1 MNSIKFNCVKL
12 NNFLSYKEAELR
24 LDRNGFILVN
34 GENKNPTDNSLSNGC
49 GKSSLFNA
57 IAWCLTGQTT
67 SGIKD
72 VSNIYLNETTSVE
85 VDFNTND
92 TKYKV
97 VRTKNPSNIKIYING
112 EDKSGKGIRDG
123 EQLLAE
129 YIPSLTSTL
138 INSVIILG
146 QGLPQ
151 RFTANTPAGR
161 KETLEKLSN
170 SDFMIAEI
178 KDRIARRKT
187 YLNTEIRNI
196 EDSKLKLETELNLN
210 NQSIEKTEEDINNL
224 LAENIKD
231 KEIKLEEEQYNLGQ
245 KKLER
250 DRLSEKLTEE
260 EDEVGQ
266 IEYNHSELLSNNLD
280 KVEEFKSSLTN
291 TDELLNEV
299 HELNSEIKVK
309 EQELEKLKNIK
320 DTCPTC
326 GQKLPDVHVVDT
338 TSLEQEIG
346 ELTHIFDV
354 KRAEL
359 DRIIEEKHELVNNFK
374 EQLSIEVK
382 EHEELLNKAK
392 FSLVNKRN
400 TLKSIERE
408 VQDLEISVNTIKL
421 EIDSYEN
428 KLNSLKKE
436 LDNLKVSVN
445 NSKEEYQRLD
455 VELINK
461 QEHLAVINK
470 MESLVKRDFRT
481 FLLSNVIE
489 YLNNKCQEYS
499 QVVFNTTELVI
510 SQDKN
515 NISIKYAEKEY
526 ETLSGGE
533 KQKVDVIIQLAI
545 RDMLRTY
552 LDFSSNILVLDEIT
566 DSLDIVGA
574 SQLLN
579 LITTKVTDVEA
590 IYIISHHTDFE
601 IPIDDE
607 ILIVKESDS
616 FSRIMH

>member
-85 VDFNTND
+85 VDFNIND

-280 KVEEFKSSLTN
+280 KVDEFKSKLTN

-299 HELNSEIKVK
+299 NELNSEIKVK

-359 DRIIEEKHELVNNFK
+359 DRIIEEKHELINNFK

-421 EIDSYEN
+421 EIDNYEN

-515 NISIKYAEKEY
+515 NISIKYAGKEY

>member
-85 VDFNTND
+85 VDFNIND

-196 EDSKLKLETELNLN
+196 EDSKLKIETELNLN

-280 KVEEFKSSLTN
+280 KVDEFKSKLTN

-299 HELNSEIKVK
+299 NELKSEIKVK

-338 TSLEQEIG
+338 TSLEQEID

-359 DRIIEEKHELVNNFK
+359 DRINEEKHELINNFK

-421 EIDSYEN
+421 EIDNYEN

-533 KQKVDVIIQLAI
+533 KQKADVIIQLAI

>member
-12 NNFLSYKEAELR
+12 NNFLSYKEAELG

-85 VDFNTND
+85 VDFNIND

-129 YIPSLTSTL
+129 YLPSLTSTL

-196 EDSKLKLETELNLN
+196 EDSKLMLETELNLN

-280 KVEEFKSSLTN
+280 KVDEFKSKLTN

-299 HELNSEIKVK
+299 NELNSEIKVK

-408 VQDLEISVNTIKL
+408 VQVLEISTTSLQL
-421 EIDSYEN
+421 EIDNYEN
-428 KLNSLKKE
+428 KLNALKKE

-455 VELINK
+455 VEHINK

-552 LDFSSNILVLDEIT
+552 LDFSSNILVIDEIT

-616 FSRIMH
+616 FSRIKH

>member
-85 VDFNTND
+85 VDFNIND

-196 EDSKLKLETELNLN
+196 EDNKLKLETELNLN

-291 TDELLNEV
+291 TDELISEV
-299 HELNSEIKVK
+299 NELNSEIKVK

-326 GQKLPDVHVVDT
+326 GQKLPDVRVVDT

-346 ELTHIFDV
+346 ELTHLFDV

-359 DRIIEEKHELVNNFK
+359 DRINEEKHELVNNFK

-421 EIDSYEN
+421 EIDNYEN

-461 QEHLAVINK
+461 QEQLAVINK

-566 DSLDIVGA
+566 DSLDIMGA

-616 FSRIMH
+616 FSRIKH

>member
-85 VDFNTND
+85 VDFNIND

-196 EDSKLKLETELNLN
+196 EDSKLKIETELNLN

-280 KVEEFKSSLTN
+280 KVDEFKSKLTN

-299 HELNSEIKVK
+299 NELNSEIKVK

-374 EQLSIEVK
+374 EQLSVEVK

-421 EIDSYEN
+421 EIDNYEN

-470 MESLVKRDFRT
+470 MESLVKRDFRA

>member
-57 IAWCLTGQTT
+57 IAWCLAGQTT

-85 VDFNTND
+85 VDFNIND

-178 KDRIARRKT
+178 KDRISRRKT
-187 YLNTEIRNI
+187 YLNTELRNI
-196 EDSKLKLETELNLN
+196 EDNKLKIETELNLN

-280 KVEEFKSSLTN
+280 KVDEFKSKLTN

-299 HELNSEIKVK
+299 NELNSEIKVK

-421 EIDSYEN
+421 EIDNYEN

>member
-85 VDFNTND
+85 VDFNIND
-92 TKYKV
+92 TKYRV

-178 KDRIARRKT
+178 KDRIAKRKT

-196 EDSKLKLETELNLN
+196 EDNKLKLETELNLN

-231 KEIKLEEEQYNLGQ
+231 KEIKLEEGQYNLGQ

-280 KVEEFKSSLTN
+280 KVDEFKSKLTN

-299 HELNSEIKVK
+299 NELNSEIKVK

-346 ELTHIFDV
+346 ELTHVFDV

-359 DRIIEEKHELVNNFK
+359 DRINEEKHELINNFK

-408 VQDLEISVNTIKL
+408 VQDLEISTTSLQL
-421 EIDSYEN
+421 EIDNYEN
-428 KLNSLKKE
+428 KLNSLKNT

-515 NISIKYAEKEY
+515 NISIKYAGKEY

-616 FSRIMH
+616 FSRIKH

>member
-85 VDFNTND
+85 VDFNISD

-170 SDFMIAEI
+170 SDFMITEI
-178 KDRIARRKT
+178 KDRISRRKT

-196 EDSKLKLETELNLN
+196 EDNKLKLETELNLN
-210 NQSIEKTEEDINNL
+210 TQSIEKTEEDINNL

-280 KVEEFKSSLTN
+280 KVDEFKSKLTN
-291 TDELLNEV
+291 TDELLNEAN
-299 HELNSEIKVK
+299 ELNSEIKVK

-400 TLKSIERE
+400 TLKSVERE

-421 EIDSYEN
+421 EIDNYEN

>member
-85 VDFNTND
+85 VDFNIND

-196 EDSKLKLETELNLN
+196 EDSKLMLETELNLN

-280 KVEEFKSSLTN
+280 KVDEFKSKLTN

-299 HELNSEIKVK
+299 NELNSEIKVK

-421 EIDSYEN
+421 EIDNYEN

-515 NISIKYAEKEY
+515 NISIKYAGKEY

>member
-85 VDFNTND
+85 VDFNIND

-129 YIPSLTSTL
+129 YLPSLTSTL

-178 KDRIARRKT
+178 KDRIAKRKT

-196 EDSKLKLETELNLN
+196 EDNKLKLETELNLN

-280 KVEEFKSSLTN
+280 KVDEFKSKLTN

-299 HELNSEIKVK
+299 NELNSEIKVK

-359 DRIIEEKHELVNNFK
+359 DRINEEKHELINNFK

-421 EIDSYEN
+421 EIDNYEN
-428 KLNSLKKE
+428 KLNSLKNT

-445 NSKEEYQRLD
+445 NSKEEHQRLE

-461 QEHLAVINK
+461 QEHLAVLNK

>member
-85 VDFNTND
+85 VDFNIND
-92 TKYKV
+92 TKYTV

-129 YIPSLTSTL
+129 YLPSLTSTL

-178 KDRIARRKT
+178 KDRIAKRKT

-196 EDSKLKLETELNLN
+196 EDNKLKLETELNLN

-280 KVEEFKSSLTN
+280 KVDEFKSKLTN

-299 HELNSEIKVK
+299 NELNSEIKVK

-359 DRIIEEKHELVNNFK
+359 DRINEEKHELINNFK

-421 EIDSYEN
+421 EIDNYEN
-428 KLNSLKKE
+428 KLNSLKNT

-445 NSKEEYQRLD
+445 NSKEEHQRLE

-461 QEHLAVINK
+461 QEHLAVLNK

>member
-57 IAWCLTGQTT
+57 IAWCFTGQTT

-72 VSNIYLNETTSVE
+72 VSNSYLNETTSVE
-85 VDFNTND
+85 VDFNIND

-123 EQLLAE
+123 EQLLSE

-196 EDSKLKLETELNLN
+196 EDNKLKLETELNLN

-280 KVEEFKSSLTN
+280 KVEEFKSKLTN

-299 HELNSEIKVK
+299 NELNSEIKVK
-309 EQELEKLKNIK
+309 EQELERLKNIK

-338 TSLEQEIG
+338 ASLEQEIG

-359 DRIIEEKHELVNNFK
+359 DRINEEKHELINNFK

-515 NISIKYAEKEY
+515 NISIKYAGKEY

-616 FSRIMH
+616 FSRIKH

>member
-85 VDFNTND
+85 VDFNIND

-187 YLNTEIRNI
+187 YLNTEIRDI
-196 EDSKLKLETELNLN
+196 EDSKLKIETELNLN

-280 KVEEFKSSLTN
+280 KVDEFKSKLTN

-299 HELNSEIKVK
+299 NELNSAIKVK

-421 EIDSYEN
+421 EIDNYEN

-515 NISIKYAEKEY
+515 NISIKYAGKEY

-616 FSRIMH
+616 FSRIKH

>member
-85 VDFNTND
+85 VDFNIND

-123 EQLLAE
+123 EQLLSE

-178 KDRIARRKT
+178 KDRISRRKT

-196 EDSKLKLETELNLN
+196 EDNKLKIETELNLN
-210 NQSIEKTEEDINNL
+210 NQSIEKTEEEINNL

-299 HELNSEIKVK
+299 NELNSEIKVK

-359 DRIIEEKHELVNNFK
+359 DRINEEKHELINNFK

-421 EIDSYEN
+421 EIDNYEN

>member
-72 VSNIYLNETTSVE
+72 VGNIYLNETTSVE
-85 VDFNTND
+85 VDFNIND

-178 KDRIARRKT
+178 KDRISRRKT

-196 EDSKLKLETELNLN
+196 EDNKLKLETELNLN

-231 KEIKLEEEQYNLGQ
+231 KKIKLEEEQYNLGQ

-280 KVEEFKSSLTN
+280 KVDEFKSKLTN

-299 HELNSEIKVK
+299 NELNSEIKVK

-338 TSLEQEIG
+338 TSLEQEID

-382 EHEELLNKAK
+382 EHEEVLNKAK

-421 EIDSYEN
+421 EIDNYEN
-428 KLNSLKKE
+428 KLNSLKNT

-445 NSKEEYQRLD
+445 NSKEEHQRLE

>member
-85 VDFNTND
+85 VDFNIND

-196 EDSKLKLETELNLN
+196 EDSKLKIETELNLN

-250 DRLSEKLTEE
+250 ERLSEKLTEE

-280 KVEEFKSSLTN
+280 KVDEFKSKLTN

-299 HELNSEIKVK
+299 NELKSEIKVK

-338 TSLEQEIG
+338 TSLEQEID

-359 DRIIEEKHELVNNFK
+359 DRINEEKHELINNFK

-421 EIDSYEN
+421 EIDNYEN

-533 KQKVDVIIQLAI
+533 KQKADVIIQLAI

>member
-85 VDFNTND
+85 VDFNIND

-178 KDRIARRKT
+178 KDRIAKRKT

-196 EDSKLKLETELNLN
+196 EDNKLKLETELNLN

-280 KVEEFKSSLTN
+280 KVDEFRSKLTN

-299 HELNSEIKVK
+299 NELNSEIKVK

-359 DRIIEEKHELVNNFK
+359 DRINEEKHELINNFK

-421 EIDSYEN
+421 EIDNYEN
-428 KLNSLKKE
+428 RLNSLKKE

>member
-85 VDFNTND
+85 VDFNIND

-196 EDSKLKLETELNLN
+196 EDNKLKLETELNLN

-280 KVEEFKSSLTN
+280 KVDEFKSKLTN

-299 HELNSEIKVK
+299 NELNSEIKVK

-359 DRIIEEKHELVNNFK
+359 DRINEEKHELINNFK

-421 EIDSYEN
+421 EIDNYEN

-515 NISIKYAEKEY
+515 NISIKYAGKEY

>member
-1 MNSIKFNCVKL
+1 MNSIKFNSIKL
-12 NNFLSYKEAELR
+12 NNFLSYKEADLR

-34 GENKNPTDNSLSNGC
+34 GENKNPTDNSMSNGC

-72 VSNIYLNETTSVE
+72 ISNIYLDETSSVE
-85 VDFNTND
+85 LNFTVND
-92 TKYKV
+92 TKYKLI
-97 VRTKNPSNIKIYING
+97 RTKNPSNLKIYING

-129 YIPSLTSTL
+129 YLPSLTSTL

-178 KDRIARRKT
+178 KDRIAKRKT

-196 EDSKLKLETELNLN
+196 EDNKLKIETELNLN
-210 NQSIEKTEEDINNL
+210 NQSIEKTEEEINNL

-231 KEIKLEEEQYNLGQ
+231 KEKELEEEHYKLGQ
-245 KKLER
+245 KRLER

-266 IEYNHSELLSNNLD
+266 LEYNHSELLSNNLD
-280 KVEEFKSSLTN
+280 KVDEFKSKLTN

-299 HELNSEIKVK
+299 NELNSEIKVK

-338 TSLEQEIG
+338 TSLEQEID

-400 TLKSIERE
+400 NLKAFEKEI
-408 VQDLEISVNTIKL
+408 QDLVISTNSL
-421 EIDSYEN
+421 RLDIDNYEN
-428 KLNSLKKE
+428 KLNALKNT

-445 NSKEEYQRLD
+445 NSEEEHQRLE

-515 NISIKYAEKEY
+515 NISIKYAGKEY

-533 KQKVDVIIQLAI
+533 KQKIDVIIQLAI

-574 SQLLN
+574 SNVLN
-579 LITTKVTDVEA
+579 LITAKVTDVEA

-616 FSRIMH
+616 FSRIVH

>member
-85 VDFNTND
+85 VDFNIND

-196 EDSKLKLETELNLN
+196 EDNKLKLETELNLN

-280 KVEEFKSSLTN
+280 KVDEFKSKLTN

-299 HELNSEIKVK
+299 NELNSEIKVK

-421 EIDSYEN
+421 EIDNYEN

-445 NSKEEYQRLD
+445 NSKEEYQRLE

-616 FSRIMH
+616 FSRIKH

>member
-85 VDFNTND
+85 VDFNIND

-123 EQLLAE
+123 EQLLSE

-280 KVEEFKSSLTN
+280 KVDEFKSKLTN

-299 HELNSEIKVK
+299 NELNSEIKVK

-346 ELTHIFDV
+346 ELTRIFDV

-359 DRIIEEKHELVNNFK
+359 DRIIEEKHELINNFK

-408 VQDLEISVNTIKL
+408 VQDLEISTNSLQL
-421 EIDSYEN
+421 EIDNYEN

>member
-85 VDFNTND
+85 VDFNIND

-231 KEIKLEEEQYNLGQ
+231 KETKLEEEQYNLGQ

-250 DRLSEKLTEE
+250 DRFSEKLTEE

-280 KVEEFKSSLTN
+280 KVDEFKSKLTN

-299 HELNSEIKVK
+299 NKLNSEIKVK

-421 EIDSYEN
+421 EIDNYEN

-515 NISIKYAEKEY
+515 NISIKYAGKEY

-616 FSRIMH
+616 FSRIKH